1 MKHRIA
7 LLTNFLPPYRL
18 AFLRELERR
27 CESLRIFV
35 STPLEDG
42 PRMVSPK
49 SGLGIV
55 QQRSVQWHQ
64 TSRHTHNFTDR
75 LAIQFPYDTI
85 AQLREFRPDVIVSGE
100 LGLRTLQAA
109 LYRRLVAK
117 SRLVVWA
124 TLSEV
129 TEQTRGQ
136 ARHILRRA
144 LLRMADAVMVNG
156 ESGACYVER
165 FGAPKE
171 RVFRVPQTTDVA
183 HFLALPATRAEPIR
197 RRLLYCGRLIEL
209 KGLIPFLSCLADW
222 AGLHPDQKVDFWIA
236 GDGPL
241 RSTLA
246 TYATPRN
253 LSIKLLGHVSYD
265 RLPEVHVQSGLLA
278 FPTLAD
284 EWGMVVVEAMAS
296 GLPVLGS
303 AYSQAVVEL
312 VVDGK
317 TGWIFRPDHPSEMK
331 AAIHRALSEPNEEL
345 DRFRL
350 AARLRVKT
358 MTPVAMANQI
368 VAAAD
373 FAYQRG
379 ARLDS
384 NPLRNGAF

>member
-1 MKHRIA
+1 
-7 LLTNFLPPYRL
+7 
-18 AFLRELERR
+18 
-27 CESLRIFV
+27 
-35 STPLEDG
+35 
-42 PRMVSPK
+42 
-49 SGLGIV
+49 
-55 QQRSVQWHQ
+55 
-64 TSRHTHNFTDR
+64 
-75 LAIQFPYDTI
+75 
-85 AQLREFRPDVIVSGE
+85 
-100 LGLRTLQAA
+100 
-109 LYRRLVAK
+109 
-117 SRLVVWA
+117 
-124 TLSEV
+124 
-129 TEQTRGQ
+129 
-136 ARHILRRA
+136 
-144 LLRMADAVMVNG
+144 
-156 ESGACYVER
+156 
-165 FGAPKE
+165 
-171 RVFRVPQTTDVA
+171 
-183 HFLALPATRAEPIR
+183 
-197 RRLLYCGRLIEL
+197 
-209 KGLIPFLSCLADW
+209 
-222 AGLHPDQKVDFWIA
+222 VDFWIA

-265 RLPEVHVQSGLLA
+265 RLPEVHAQSGLLA